1 MNIDGNTLK
10 AMRVSAG
17 VTQSELAAYLGYFSK
32 GEPNRSVIS
41 RMENGSQD
49 INVRIQMLV
58 KSFLDARESTNV

>member
-17 VTQSELAAYLGYFSK
+17 VTQAELAAYLGYFSK

>member
-17 VTQSELAAYLGYFSK
+17 VTQAELAAYLGYFSK
-32 GEPNRSVIS
+32 GEPNRSVIP